1 MVAFQFTWEEKE
13 NISLSLL
20 LMSRGLCEEENR
32 KRKKKKQ
39 ITNKSTD
46 LVMEKHLIVQKES
59 SVEEENVDFCID
71 MAVKCAVP
79 EIKKSS
85 HVQRLIK

>member
-1 MVAFQFTWEEKE
+1 
-13 NISLSLL
+13 
-20 LMSRGLCEEENR
+20 
-32 KRKKKKQ
+32 
-39 ITNKSTD
+39 
-46 LVMEKHLIVQKES
+46 MEKHLIVQKES

-85 HVQRLIK
+85 HVQRLIKWK